1 MLGQEAAPAADSI
14 AIVSRSLSASGR
26 ERRISM
32 RNITK
37 TQSSQPTARKMSI
50 CLGLLCVTLILAFA
64 VTANAQNVTQLN
76 VPTTTQLWAGT
87 QDWAQFGLSSV
98 TSPGSGVVLKG
109 TAPSQFTNGPASTD
123 PKTLGLF
130 QCQINGTPCN
140 PVRHLWYGDASN
152 GLCRVDP
159 EIDDPDV
166 TEPLPGIGRFNNI
179 ERTCIGL
186 IQAGSFV
193 PLQLTYDASTQTLYA
208 ADQPRTANGVIRIH
222 YDPTGDNGQG
232 ATDPIHVE
240 SLMGA
245 QGTRNGAGG
254 CPVVTDPRN
263 GATPVQMFAATL
275 GPDGNLYIGWARNG
289 TIARIPHPSTFDP
302 SSDLDC
308 ASIDV
313 PIFAADARLGNGGA
327 AGHTFGLAWIGHTL
341 FGADNISP
349 WFKEN
354 ADQCLTPANGEQR
367 CGPLPSQGIGT
378 EILGAFAPGP
388 QAGIVSDF
396 TYGDPSG
403 FSGNALYASSLG
415 STVRIGNAGDT
426 NNLIVTPQ
434 FGGAFCFINGV
445 SVDTSNLANETIFL
459 GSDCTQGT
467 INGAAAIWKITPQPP
482 AGAPPAVP
490 SVPTATN
497 ATPGGATVGTAI
509 VSWNPGSNGQA
520 LTGFLIRT
528 VLASDGV
535 TCVFL
540 DPGNPA
546 NPTAN
551 ACLDQVVNPGGQG
564 VPPNSAQV
572 TNLPIGVAVQF
583 LVSATNS
590 FGASPFS
597 VASAAFTA
605 FVPTPPTI
613 PQLAVATAG
622 NASAQVAWS
631 APASNGGLPI
641 TGYTVTALFCGTPA
655 VPVSPCTSV
664 ANATVPASQTG
675 VNFTGLTN
683 GSLYTFQIVATNAA
697 GNSAPSAPSNQ
708 VKPTAP
714 TTTDLALSMSGPSSV
729 NAGSFVTFT
738 MTVSNLGP
746 GNAANVMFSDT
757 LPAPL
762 ISFSTTQGA
771 CSSVGTSFSCTLGGM
786 LAGNSATVKV
796 TVAAGSTAITNSAN
810 ITLQDSVVSE
820 PSTALA
826 NNSAS
831 FTTSINTG
839 GGSQVSADI
848 QTTGSS
854 NNGGP
859 AVGTNVLFTWQTKNN
874 TGNVNAPNVTFEVTL
889 PSSFNLVAGSLS
901 TSQGGCSINGQ
912 TLDCTTATLNGGTTM
927 IVTYSVTP
935 TQAGSFT
942 TTGTNTSGAK
952 VLNPAHTT
960 FPVTIQPK

>member
-1 MLGQEAAPAADSI
+1 
-14 AIVSRSLSASGR
+14 
-26 ERRISM
+26 M

-37 TQSSQPTARKMSI
+37 TQSSQPTARKLSI

-64 VTANAQNVTQLN
+64 VSANAQNVTQLN

-87 QDWAQFGLSSV
+87 QDWNQFGLSSV
-98 TSPGSGVVLKG
+98 TAPASGVILHG

-123 PKTLGLF
+123 PNTLGLF
-130 QCQINGTPCN
+130 QCQINHVPCN
-140 PVRHLWYGDASN
+140 TVRHLWYGDASN
-152 GLCRVDP
+152 GMCRIDKEV
-159 EIDDPDV
+159 DDPNIA
-166 TEPLPGIGRFNNI
+166 EPLPGIGAANNL
-179 ERTCIGL
+179 ERTCIGF
-186 IQAGSFV
+186 IQAGGFV
-193 PLQLTYDASTQTLYA
+193 PLQLTFDASTNTLYGS
-208 ADQPRTANGVIRIH
+208 DQPRTANGVIRMH
-222 YDPTGDNGQG
+222 FDPTGDNGEG
-232 ATDPIHVE
+232 AMDPIHVE

-275 GPDGNLYIGWARNG
+275 GPDGNLYIGWARDG
-289 TIARIPHPSTFDP
+289 AIARIPHPSTFDP
-302 SSDLDC
+302 ANDADC

-354 ADQCLTPANGEQR
+354 ADQCLTPANGNNR

-388 QAGIVSDF
+388 QAGITSDF

-403 FSGNALYASSLG
+403 YPGNSLFPASLG
-415 STVRIGNAGDT
+415 SVVRVGNVSDV
-426 NNLIVTPQ
+426 NNMIVTPQ
-434 FGGAFCFINGV
+434 FGGAFCFITGV
-445 SVDTSNLANETIFL
+445 SIDTANLANETIYI
-459 GSDCTQGT
+459 GADCTQGS
-467 INGAAAIWKITPQPP
+467 INGAASIWKVTPQPP

-490 SVPTATN
+490 TAPTATN
-497 ATPGGATVGTAI
+497 ATPGGATVGTAL
-509 VSWNPGSNGQA
+509 VSWIPGSNGQA

-535 TCVFL
+535 TCAFL
-540 DPGNPA
+540 DPSNPA
-546 NPTAN
+546 NPAAN

-572 TNLPIGVAVQF
+572 TNLPVGTAVQF
-583 LVSATNS
+583 LVAATNS

-605 FVPTPPTI
+605 FVPTAPTQ
-613 PQLAVATAG
+613 PLLAVATAG

-631 APASNGGLPI
+631 APSSNGGLPI
-641 TGYTVTALFCGTPA
+641 TGYTVTALLNG
-655 VPVSPCTSV
+655 VTSV
-664 ANATVPASQTG
+664 GNVTVPASQTG
-675 VNFTGLTN
+675 VNFTGLIN
-683 GSLYTFQIVATNAA
+683 GSLYSFQIVATNAA

-708 VKPTAP
+708 VKPVAP
-714 TTTDLALSMSGPSSV
+714 NITDLALSMSGPSSV
-729 NAGSFVTFT
+729 NAGSFVTYT
-738 MTVSNLGP
+738 MTIANNGP

-762 ISFSTTQGA
+762 ISFTTTQGA

-786 LAGNSATVKV
+786 LAGHSATVKV
-796 TVAAGSTAITNSAN
+796 TVAAGSTAITNNAS
-810 ITLQDSVVSE
+810 ITLQDPVVTE
-820 PSTALA
+820 TSTT
-826 NNSAS
+826 NNTAH
-831 FTTSINTG
+831 FTTNINSNT
-839 GGSQVSADI
+839 GSQVSADI
-848 QTTGSS
+848 QVVGSS

-859 AVGTNVLFTWQTKNN
+859 AVGASVLFTWQIKNN
-874 TGNVNAPNVTFEVTL
+874 TGNATAPNVTFEITL
-889 PSSFNLVAGSLS
+889 PASFNLVNGSLS
-901 TSQGGCSINGQ
+901 TSMGGCSINGQ
-912 TLDCTTATLNGGTTM
+912 TLDCTTATLPGGQTM
-927 IVTYSVTP
+927 LVTYSITS

-942 TTGTNTSGAK
+942 STGTATSGATDTQPS
-952 VLNPAHTT
+952 NNS

>member
-1 MLGQEAAPAADSI
+1 
-14 AIVSRSLSASGR
+14 
-26 ERRISM
+26 M

-37 TQSSQPTARKMSI
+37 TQSSQPKARKLSI

-64 VTANAQNVTQLN
+64 VSANAQNVTQLN

-87 QDWAQFGLSSV
+87 QDWNQFGLSSV
-98 TSPGSGVVLKG
+98 TAPGSGVILHG
-109 TAPSQFTNGPASTD
+109 AAPSQFTNGPASTD
-123 PKTLGLF
+123 PNTLGLF
-130 QCQINGTPCN
+130 QCQIQHVACN
-140 PVRHLWYGDASN
+140 TVRHLWYGDASN
-152 GLCRVDP
+152 GMCRVDK
-159 EIDDPDV
+159 EIDDPNIA
-166 TEPLPGIGRFNNI
+166 EPLPGIGAANNL
-179 ERTCIGL
+179 ERTCIGF
-186 IQAGSFV
+186 IQAGGFV
-193 PLQLTYDASTQTLYA
+193 PLQLTFDASTNSLYA
-208 ADQPRTANGVIRIH
+208 SDQPRTANGVIRMH
-222 YDPTGDNGQG
+222 FDPTGDNGEG
-232 ATDPIHVE
+232 AMDPIHVE

-263 GATPVQMFAATL
+263 GATPVQMFAASL

-302 SSDLDC
+302 SNDADC

-354 ADQCLTPANGEQR
+354 ADQCLTPANGNNR

-388 QAGIVSDF
+388 QAGITSDF

-403 FSGNALYASSLG
+403 YPGNSLFPASLG
-415 STVRIGNAGDT
+415 SVVRVGNVSDV
-426 NNLIVTPQ
+426 NNMIVTPQ
-434 FGGAFCFINGV
+434 FGGAFCFITGV
-445 SVDTSNLANETIFL
+445 SIDTANLANETIFI
-459 GSDCTQGT
+459 GADCTQGT
-467 INGAAAIWKITPQPP
+467 INGAASIWKVTPQPP

-490 SVPTATN
+490 TAPTATN
-497 ATPGGATVGTAI
+497 ATPGGATVGTAL
-509 VSWNPGSNGQA
+509 VSWIPGSNGQA

-535 TCVFL
+535 TCAFL

-546 NPTAN
+546 NPAAN

-572 TNLPIGVAVQF
+572 TNLPLGVAVQF
-583 LVSATNS
+583 LVAGTNS

-597 VASAAFTA
+597 VASAAFTP
-605 FVPTPPTI
+605 FVPTPPTQ

-631 APASNGGLPI
+631 APSSNGGLPI
-641 TGYTVTALFCGTPA
+641 NTYTVTALLNG
-655 VPVSPCTSV
+655 VTSV
-664 ANATVPASQTG
+664 GNVTVPSSQTG

-683 GSLYTFQIVATNAA
+683 GSLYAFQIVATNVA

-708 VKPTAP
+708 VKPVAP
-714 TTTDLALSMSGPSSV
+714 NITDLSISMSGPSSV

-738 MTVSNLGP
+738 MTISNNGP

-796 TVAAGSTAITNSAN
+796 IVAAGSTAITNNAS
-810 ITLQDSVVSE
+810 ITLQDPVVTE
-820 PSTALA
+820 TSTA
-826 NNSAS
+826 NNTAH
-831 FTTSINTG
+831 FTTNINSNT
-839 GGSQVSADI
+839 GSQVSADI
-848 QTTGSS
+848 QVGGSS

-859 AVGTNVLFTWQTKNN
+859 AVGASVLFTWQIKNN
-874 TGNVNAPNVTFEVTL
+874 TGNATAPNVTFEITL
-889 PSSFNLVAGSLS
+889 PASFNLVNGSLS
-901 TSQGGCSINGQ
+901 TSMGGCSINGQ
-912 TLDCTTATLNGGTTM
+912 TLDCTTATLPGGQTM
-927 IVTYSVTP
+927 LVTYSITP

-942 TTGTNTSGAK
+942 STGTATSGATDTQPS
-952 VLNPAHTT
+952 NNS